1 MQHDHMIET
10 LTANGSNH
18 SLDIGS
24 LPRRARC
31 RQDFADA
38 HVSHL
43 FSEVVAEDRIAVA
56 QQVTG
61 ELGKGKCLPQLL
73 SRPLRGRV
81 GGNVEVQNAAP
92 VMGQNQE
99 NVKNLEADRM
109 HGEEINRDQLLGM
122 ILQEGAPRLRR
133 WLMAAQHVFADTALS
148 DVDAEFE
155 KFAMDARCTPTRI
168 LLAHHADQVSDFVGD
183 EGSSGLPAPHLP
195 SPEPSKAGTM
205 PGQDRFWL
213 DDGQG

>member
-43 FSEVVAEDRIAVA
+43 FSEVIAEDRIAVA
-56 QQVTG
+56 QQVAR
-61 ELGKGKCLPQLL
+61 ELGKGKGLTQLL
-73 SRPLRGRV
+73 SCPLRGRM
-81 GGNVEVQNAAP
+81 GGNVEVQDATP

-99 NVKNLEADRM
+99 NVKNLETDRG
-109 HGEEINRDQLLGM
+109 HGEEVDGDQLLRM
-122 ILQEGAPRLRR
+122 ILKECPP
-133 WLMAAQHVFADTALS
+133 VLS
-148 DVDAEFE
+148 TLVPIRFSIRERKKAE
-155 KFAMDARCTPTRI
+155 
-168 LLAHHADQVSDFVGD
+168 
-183 EGSSGLPAPHLP
+183 HLI
-195 SPEPSKAGTM
+195 A
-205 PGQDRFWL
+205 
-213 DDGQG
+213 

>member
-1 MQHDHMIET
+1 MQYDHMIET

-43 FSEVVAEDRIAVA
+43 FSEVSAEDSIAVA

-61 ELGKGKCLPQLL
+61 ELGKGECRPQLL

-81 GGNVEVQNAAP
+81 GGDVKVQNAAP
-92 VMGQNQE
+92 VMGQNQ
-99 NVKNLEADRM
+99 K
-109 HGEEINRDQLLGM
+109 
-122 ILQEGAPRLRR
+122 
-133 WLMAAQHVFADTALS
+133 T
-148 DVDAEFE
+148 
-155 KFAMDARCTPTRI
+155 
-168 LLAHHADQVSDFVGD
+168 
-183 EGSSGLPAPHLP
+183 
-195 SPEPSKAGTM
+195 
-205 PGQDRFWL
+205 
-213 DDGQG
+213 

>member
-43 FSEVVAEDRIAVA
+43 FSEVIAEDRIAVA
-56 QQVTG
+56 QQVAR
-61 ELGKGKCLPQLL
+61 ELGKGKGLTQLL
-73 SRPLRGRV
+73 SCPFRCRV
-81 GGNVEVQNAAP
+81 GGDIEVQDATA

-99 NVKNLEADRM
+99 NVENLETDRG
-109 HGEEINRDQLLGM
+109 HGEEIDGDQLLGM
-122 ILQEGAPRLRR
+122 ILKECPPALRGR
-133 WLMAAQHVFADTALS
+133 FVTSPHVFADTALS

-155 KFAMDARCTPTRI
+155 
-168 LLAHHADQVSDFVGD
+168 
-183 EGSSGLPAPHLP
+183 
-195 SPEPSKAGTM
+195 
-205 PGQDRFWL
+205 
-213 DDGQG
+213 